1 MQQLPIMAIISNCTA
16 STLKDAG
23 KSLISGNLVAFPTET
38 VYGLGVDATN
48 KTAVAN
54 LYQVKGRPVDHPLI
68 VHISSMANLGKWA
81 RDIPEYAIKLA
92 STFWPGPMTL
102 ILPRTDLAKDFIT
115 GNQDNVGIRV
125 SSHPLAIALLEEFED
140 QGGLGVAA
148 PSANKFG
155 KVSPTTAGAVSE
167 ELSDFLSQN
176 DLILDG
182 GPCLVGVESTIINC
196 TYASPAI
203 LRPGA
208 VTAEMIY
215 QRLGIATE
223 QGVEEG
229 NLKIKASGLLQSHYA
244 PKARVLLSGD
254 TQPGDG
260 FIALSTINTPEGAI
274 RLASPKD
281 NDEYAQLLYESL
293 RLADKKGLKRVFVI
307 QPNNDGVGVAIN
319 DRLKKA
325 ADAGA

>member
-1 MQQLPIMAIISNCTA
+1 VQQLPIMAIIYNYTA
-16 STLKDAG
+16 STLKEAA

-48 KTAVAN
+48 KTAVAK
-54 LYQVKGRPVDHPLI
+54 LYQVKSRPTDHPLI
-68 VHISSMANLGKWA
+68 VHISSMKNLDKWA

-92 STFWPGPMTL
+92 CTFWPGPMTL
-102 ILPRTDLAKDFIT
+102 ILPRTVLAKDFIT

-155 KVSPTTAGAVSE
+155 KVSPTTADAVSE
-167 ELSDFLSQN
+167 ELSDFLSPN

-182 GPCLVGVESTIINC
+182 GPCLVGVESTIVDC
-196 TYASPAI
+196 THASPAI

-208 VTAEMIY
+208 ITVDMIN

-223 QGVEEG
+223 LGIEEG
-229 NLKIKASGLLQSHYA
+229 DIKIKASGLLQSHYS
-244 PKARVLLSGD
+244 PKARVFLSGD

-260 FIALSTINTPEGAI
+260 FIALSSINTPEGAI

-281 NDEYAQLLYESL
+281 NSEYAQLLYESL
-293 RLADKKGLKRVFVI
+293 RLADKKDLQRVFII
-307 QPNNDGVGVAIN
+307 QPDNFGIGIAIN

-325 ADAGA
+325 AQSK

>member
-1 MQQLPIMAIISNCTA
+1 MSIISNCTA

-48 KTAVAN
+48 KSAVAK
-54 LYQVKGRPVDHPLI
+54 LYQVKGRPADHPLI
-68 VHISSMANLGKWA
+68 VHISSMTNLDKWA

-92 STFWPGPMTL
+92 HTFWPGPMTL

-115 GNQDNVGIRV
+115 GNQDNVGIRI

-155 KVSPTTAGAVSE
+155 KVSPTTARSVSE
-167 ELSDFLSQN
+167 ELSDFLSPN

-215 QRLGIATE
+215 QLLGIDTE
-223 QGVEEG
+223 KGVEAD
-229 NLKIKASGLLQSHYA
+229 NFKIKVPGLLQSHYA
-244 PKARVLLSGD
+244 PKARVLLSSD

-260 FIALSTINTPEGAI
+260 FIALSSINTPEGAI

-281 NDEYAQLLYESL
+281 NNEFAQILYESL
-293 RLADKKGLKRVFVI
+293 RLADKKGLERVFVI
-307 QPNNDGVGVAIN
+307 QPNNEGVGVAIN
-319 DRLKKA
+319 DRLEKA
-325 ADAGA
+325 AQEN